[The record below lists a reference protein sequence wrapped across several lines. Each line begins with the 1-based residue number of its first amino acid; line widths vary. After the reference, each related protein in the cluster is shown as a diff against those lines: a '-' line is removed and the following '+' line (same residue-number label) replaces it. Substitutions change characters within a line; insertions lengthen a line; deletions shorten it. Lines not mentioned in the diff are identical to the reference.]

1 MYRPFSILANRIKA
15 GLGARVAYAAT
26 QTPGAGEGTLSFYW
40 VDVFALRPR
49 EGNQL
54 AVFLDGN
61 GLDTDTMQAIAR
73 EMAISETTFLQE
85 PEHGGNAKVRIFTTT
100 RELPFAGHPTLGTAY
115 VVAETQNLQDKVVLE
130 MGIGDIPVALD
141 RTGGGLKL
149 EMTQQDPVFG
159 PIVTNREAV
168 ARAIGRTEEDLEPDL
183 PVQVVNTGLPFVI
196 VPLRSLEVI
205 KNTRLQPQVKEGI
218 PEVGDLG
225 LYMFCKETVNA
236 DATIHARPA
245 SAGREDPAT
254 GSAAG
259 CLVSYIVE
267 HGVAPPGS
275 DVVIEQG
282 VWVLRNGRLFTKA
295 DKVDGKVQNVRV
307 GGQVFIALKGELAL

>member
-1 MYRPFSILANRIKA
+1 MYRPFSILVSRIKE
-15 GLGARVAYAAT
+15 GLGARVAHAAT
-26 QTPGAGEGTLSFYW
+26 QTPASGAGTLSFYW

-73 EMAISETTFLQE
+73 EMAISETTFLQT

-115 VVAETQNLQDKVVLE
+115 VVAETQGLNDKVVLE

-141 RTGGGLKL
+141 RTSGGLKL

-159 PIVTNREAV
+159 PMVTDRAAV
-168 ARAIGRTEEDLEPDL
+168 ARAIGRTEDDLVPDL

-196 VPLRSLEVI
+196 VPLKSLEVI
-205 KNTRLQPQVKEGI
+205 KNTRLQPQIKEGI

-225 LYMFCKETVNA
+225 LYMFCRETVNA

-295 DKVDGKVQNVRV
+295 DKVDGRVQNVRV
-307 GGQVFIALKGELAL
+307 GGQVFVALKGELEL

>member
-1 MYRPFSILANRIKA
+1 MFELVHSI
-15 GLGARVAYAAT
+15 ARSVKERFDTKVAHAAT
-26 QTPGAGEGTLSFYW
+26 HTPGAGKDTLSFFW

-61 GLDTDTMQAIAR
+61 GLETDAMQAIAR
-73 EMAISETTFLQE
+73 EMAISETTFLQT

-159 PIVTNREAV
+159 PIVTDRAGV
-168 ARAIGRTEEDLEPDL
+168 AQAIGRDEDDLDPDL

-196 VPLRSLEVI
+196 VPLRSLEII
-205 KNTRLQPQVKEGI
+205 KNTRLQPQAKEEI
-218 PEVGDLG
+218 PEVADLG
-225 LYMFCKETVNA
+225 LYMFCQETVNS

-267 HGVAPPGS
+267 HGVAQPGS

-282 VWVLRNGRLFTKA
+282 VWVLRNGRLFTRADKA
-295 DKVDGKVQNVRV
+295 DGRVQNVRV
-307 GGQVFIALKGELAL
+307 GGQVFVALKGELAL

>member
-1 MYRPFSILANRIKA
+1 MYKPFSILANRIKA

-26 QTPGAGEGTLSFYW
+26 QTPGAREGTLSFYW

-159 PIVTNREAV
+159 PIVTDREAV

>member
-1 MYRPFSILANRIKA
+1 MFAPFSTLATRIKE
-15 GLGARVAYAAT
+15 GLSVKVAHAAT
-26 QTPGAGEGTLSFYW
+26 QPPNSSAETLSFFW

-61 GLDTDTMQAIAR
+61 ELDTDTMQAIAR
-73 EMAISETTFLQE
+73 EMAISETTFLQT

-115 VVAETQNLQDKVVLE
+115 VVAETQGLNDKVVLE
-130 MGIGDIPVALD
+130 MGVGDIPVALD
-141 RTGGGLKL
+141 RSDGGLKL
-149 EMTQQDPVFG
+149 EMTQRDPEFG
-159 PIVTNREAV
+159 PIVTDRAAV
-168 ARAIGRTEEDLEPDL
+168 AQAIGRSEEDLEPDL
-183 PVQVVNTGLPFVI
+183 PVQIVNTGLPFVI
-196 VPLRSLEVI
+196 VPLKSLDVI
-205 KNTRLQPQVKEGI
+205 KNTRLQPQEKEGI
-218 PEVGDLG
+218 PEIADLG
-225 LYMFCKETVNA
+225 LYMFCQETVNA

-267 HGVAPPGS
+267 HGVAQPGS

-282 VWVLRNGRLFTKA
+282 VWVLRNGRLFTRA
-295 DKVDGKVQNVRV
+295 DKVNGRVQNVRV
-307 GGQVFIALKGELAL
+307 GGQVFVALKGELAL